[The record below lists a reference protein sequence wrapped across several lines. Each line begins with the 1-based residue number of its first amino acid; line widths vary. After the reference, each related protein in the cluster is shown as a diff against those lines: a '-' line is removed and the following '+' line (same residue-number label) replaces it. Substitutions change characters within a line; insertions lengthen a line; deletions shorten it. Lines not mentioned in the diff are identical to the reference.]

1 MVPKLPGHSIRVG
14 PNKSGERYLATCE
27 CSYVSAGRTSEALA
41 LGAAIHHLRKVA
53 AQLRAD
59 GVSTRALH
67 RSA

>member
-14 PNKSGERYLATCE
+14 LNKPGERYLAVCE
-27 CSYVSAGRTSEALA
+27 CGYRSATKISEAVA
-41 LGAAIHHLRKVA
+41 LGSAVHHLRKVA

-59 GVSTRALH
+59 GVSTRSLH